1 MRLGLKL
8 TLSFLAVGLAGVA
21 LIALLASRNTQREFE
36 DFVFNQYRSG
46 YSEQLADYYE
56 SQGSWAGVE
65 SLPPLR
71 EVFPAELGRE
81 PRPGG
86 SLTVTDAAGVVLI
99 PGFGRE
105 RGEVVGAGQLSGGE
119 PIRVDGETVGWVV
132 RETQPLP
139 PSPAERDFV
148 NRIRRMLVEGALGA
162 VGLSLILGAVLARAL
177 SRPIRDLTTATRG
190 VANGNFEQKVPI
202 RSDDELGELA
212 QSFNLMSAELARSLA
227 LRRQMTADI
236 AHELRTP
243 ISIVLGH
250 AEAIH
255 DGVLP
260 ITTEIFEVIR
270 DEALRLERLVEDL
283 RTLSLADGG
292 EMTLTPEP
300 TAPLALLVQ
309 ASKAHRPQAEQK
321 DIVLTSE
328 ADPGLPEVMVDPD
341 RMAQVLGNLIENSL
355 RHTPSGGR
363 VRLAAT
369 EAEGAVRIRVE
380 DTGPGIDKEDL
391 PRVFERLYRTDK
403 SRQRDGAGS
412 GLGLAI
418 ARSIVVG
425 HGGKIW
431 AESEPGAGATII
443 IELPVG
449 VEQSA

>member
-1 MRLGLKL
+1 M
-8 TLSFLAVGLAGVA
+8 
-21 LIALLASRNTQREFE
+21 LI
-36 DFVFNQYRSG
+36 
-46 YSEQLADYYE
+46 
-56 SQGSWAGVE
+56 
-65 SLPPLR
+65 
-71 EVFPAELGRE
+71 
-81 PRPGG
+81 
-86 SLTVTDAAGVVLI
+86 
-99 PGFGRE
+99 
-105 RGEVVGAGQLSGGE
+105 
-119 PIRVDGETVGWVV
+119 
-132 RETQPLP
+132 
-139 PSPAERDFV
+139 
-148 NRIRRMLVEGALGA
+148 EGALGA
-162 VGLSLILGAVLARAL
+162 VALSLILGAVLARAL
-177 SRPIRDLTTATRG
+177 TRPIRDLTTATTG
-190 VANGNFEQKVPI
+190 VAAGDFEQKVPI

-212 QSFNLMSAELARSLA
+212 RSFNLMSTELARSLA

-250 AEAIH
+250 TEAIH

-260 ITTEIFEVIR
+260 MTTETFEVIR

-309 ASKAHRPQAEQK
+309 ASKAYRPQAEQK
-321 DIVLTSE
+321 DITLTFE

-355 RHTPSGGR
+355 RHTPPGGR

-369 EAEGAVRIRVE
+369 ESQGAVRIRVE
-380 DTGPGIDKEDL
+380 DSGPGIDPEDL

-403 SRQRDGAGS
+403 SRQRDSGGS

-431 AESEPGAGATII
+431 AESEPVAGATFVLD
-443 IELPVG
+443 LPIG
-449 VEQSA
+449 SNPPG

>member
-1 MRLGLKL
+1 
-8 TLSFLAVGLAGVA
+8 
-21 LIALLASRNTQREFE
+21 
-36 DFVFNQYRSG
+36 
-46 YSEQLADYYE
+46 
-56 SQGSWAGVE
+56 
-65 SLPPLR
+65 
-71 EVFPAELGRE
+71 
-81 PRPGG
+81 
-86 SLTVTDAAGVVLI
+86 
-99 PGFGRE
+99 
-105 RGEVVGAGQLSGGE
+105 
-119 PIRVDGETVGWVV
+119 VV
-132 RETQPLP
+132 RENQPLP
-139 PSPAERDFV
+139 PSPAEQDFV
-148 NRIRRMLVEGALGA
+148 SRIRRMLVEGALGA

-190 VANGNFEQKVPI
+190 VANGDFEQKVPI